1 MDRDIQNMG
10 RASRGEGRREGEG
23 NTNGHSS
30 GAGHEKES
38 RTSQWTVIAGG
49 RGEGA
54 RREGVHRPPGA
65 RCRMEPGG
73 RGPRGRRPDP
83 QVAAEERPREGSR
96 ERGEGGNRNTRGR
109 RKKGGKGEGE
119 REQAGRQRQHTHAHP
134 RWKSKYINEAKD
146 GQRGLRGRLASGCA
160 EEVGELGEAR
170 YDRRPPKKQGGP
182 IRLPASPL
190 GPPLPPRSRRVP
202 SSRELRPVPGGRRR
216 RRPRG
221 ELGGGGGSARAAARG
236 KLRRGAAGL
245 APPPSRAPRPGAGRG
260 RSERSL
266 ASEEAAST
274 GGEAAGAGRGEGGG
288 GGGTSQLPPRASL
301 ARQPGAPLP
310 RRRSEPCPQRQSL
323 NESETR
329 GCRRRG
335 GAGSGLAPGE
345 GGRQRAEAAGGT
357 EKWLEL
363 GGCGSGGCNFAE
375 NTGRDA
381 DAAGAGR
388 DQVAVEISSGG
399 ERAFGAKCGCE
410 RSARGITVPG
420 TAAERPGAGRP
431 RGRRERAGREKARGG
446 RGAARRRKERFLT
459 RRAAIARTP
468 PREPEGAG
476 GGPGL
481 GGRPAGTCWRGE
493 PGRSAGG
500 AVRGRGES
508 LRRGT
513 VSASRQQLSTP
524 PPPTP
529 PPPHTHAPGSACRL
543 LPPPVSPAAP
553 LLHT

>member
-274 GGEAAGAGRGEGGG
+274 GGEAAGAGTGEGGG
-288 GGGTSQLPPRASL
+288 GAAGPRSFPRGLLSPASPEPPS
-301 ARQPGAPLP
+301 PGGAP
-310 RRRSEPCPQRQSL
+310 
-323 NESETR
+323 
-329 GCRRRG
+329 
-335 GAGSGLAPGE
+335 
-345 GGRQRAEAAGGT
+345 
-357 EKWLEL
+357 
-363 GGCGSGGCNFAE
+363 
-375 NTGRDA
+375 
-381 DAAGAGR
+381 
-388 DQVAVEISSGG
+388 
-399 ERAFGAKCGCE
+399 
-410 RSARGITVPG
+410 
-420 TAAERPGAGRP
+420 
-431 RGRRERAGREKARGG
+431 
-446 RGAARRRKERFLT
+446 
-459 RRAAIARTP
+459 
-468 PREPEGAG
+468 
-476 GGPGL
+476 
-481 GGRPAGTCWRGE
+481 
-493 PGRSAGG
+493 
-500 AVRGRGES
+500 
-508 LRRGT
+508 
-513 VSASRQQLSTP
+513 
-524 PPPTP
+524 
-529 PPPHTHAPGSACRL
+529 
-543 LPPPVSPAAP
+543 SPARSGS
-553 LLHT
+553 L